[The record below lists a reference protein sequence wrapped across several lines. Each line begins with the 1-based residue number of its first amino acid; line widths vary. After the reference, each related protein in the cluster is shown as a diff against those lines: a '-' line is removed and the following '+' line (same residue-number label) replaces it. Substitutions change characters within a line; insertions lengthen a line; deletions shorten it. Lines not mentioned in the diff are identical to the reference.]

1 LPLKKRR
8 FAIARGGGEKNLLI
22 VAEREIEE
30 LLKTL
35 KR

>member
-1 LPLKKRR
+1 MFLKNRG
-8 FAIARGGGEKNLLI
+8 FAVARGGGEKNLLI
-22 VAEREIEE
+22 VAERESEE